1 MDGGCLVY
9 DCSSRLSPNL
19 WIMTL
24 NLNLDLCLTINDSTL
39 WILQYGFWILPYG
52 LQILKLNCVC
62 LAVIGHWKIDFS
74 LSIMAYGLLFMVF
87 GKWIMQST
95 LWILQYGFYILSFG
109 LCILLF
115 GLCIMLVA
123 YELLLMVFGK
133 WIVESTLWIL
143 QYEGEGGKW
152 ELANVSFWAIY
163 FWWASLISK
172 ITVNVNYNI
181 VIY

>member
-9 DCSSRLSPNL
+9 DYSSRLSPNL

-74 LSIMAYGLLFMVF
+74 LSIMAYGLLFMVL

-95 LWILQYGFYILSFG
+95 LWILQYGLFILSYG
-109 LCILLF
+109 LCILVQWVDSEKCCVSDKYKLK
-115 GLCIMLVA
+115 MA
-123 YELLLMVFGK
+123 ATVFG
-133 WIVESTLWIL
+133 ILWL
-143 QYEGEGGKW
+143 
-152 ELANVSFWAIY
+152 SCC
-163 FWWASLISK
+163 
-172 ITVNVNYNI
+172 T
-181 VIY
+181 